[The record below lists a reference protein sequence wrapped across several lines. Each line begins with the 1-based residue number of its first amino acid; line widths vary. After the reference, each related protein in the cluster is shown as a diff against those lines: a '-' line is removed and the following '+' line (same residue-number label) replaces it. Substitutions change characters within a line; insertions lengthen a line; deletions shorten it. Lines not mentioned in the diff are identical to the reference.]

1 MIREERELLLISK
14 GNELAFDA
22 FMQHHTEQM
31 YHHAYG
37 ILGNKE
43 NAEETVSDAFM
54 EVWKNRGKLLEI
66 DNVDSWLYTIIY
78 HKAVSSLRKNKRL
91 KHQLNFDELQ
101 DFNFPHT
108 ITPVDSIISKE
119 EHTMLHAAIEQ
130 LPPKCKRI
138 FYMAKIEQLPYAEI
152 CRMLEISLT
161 TVNYHIGYAMN
172 ALKKRLKP
180 HNTTYNT
187 IVKKI

>member
-31 YHHAYG
+31 YYHAYG

-66 DNVDSWLYTIIY
+66 DNIDSWLNTIIY

-101 DFNFPHT
+101 DFSFPHT

-161 TVNYHIGYAMN
+161 TVNYHIGYAMSV
-172 ALKKRLKP
+172 LKKKLKQT
-180 HNTTYNT
+180 NVTYNT
-187 IVKKI
+187 IIKKI

>member
-1 MIREERELLLISK
+1 MIHEERELLLISK
-14 GNELAFDA
+14 GNEIAFDA
-22 FMQHHTEQM
+22 FMQRHAERM
-31 YHHAYG
+31 YYHAYG

-43 NAEETVSDAFM
+43 NAEEAVSDAFM
-54 EVWKNRGKLLEI
+54 EVWKNRKSLLEI
-66 DNVDSWLYTIIY
+66 DNIDSWLNTVVY
-78 HKAVSSLRKNKRL
+78 HKAVSLLRKTKRL
-91 KHQLNFDELQ
+91 KNQLNFEELQ
-101 DFNFPHT
+101 DFCFPHT
-108 ITPVDSIISKE
+108 ITPVDSIISTE
-119 EHTMLHAAIEQ
+119 EHTMLHEAIEQ

-138 FYMAKIEQLPYAEI
+138 FYMAKFEQLPYNEI
-152 CRMLEISLT
+152 CRMLEISLA

>member
-1 MIREERELLLISK
+1 MIREEGELLLISK

-31 YHHAYG
+31 YYHAYG

-43 NAEETVSDAFM
+43 NAEETVSDAFI

-66 DNVDSWLYTIIY
+66 DNINSWLNTIIY
-78 HKAVSSLRKNKRL
+78 HKAVSLLRKNKRL

-101 DFNFPHT
+101 DFSFPHT

>member
-1 MIREERELLLISK
+1 MIHEERELLLISK

-22 FMQHHTEQM
+22 FIQHHAEHM
-31 YHHAYG
+31 YYHAYG

-54 EVWKNRGKLLEI
+54 EVWKNRERLLEI
-66 DNVDSWLYTIIY
+66 DNIKGWLNTVVY
-78 HKAVSSLRKNKRL
+78 HKAVSLLRKNKRL
-91 KHQLNFDELQ
+91 KHQLSFDELQ
-101 DFNFPHT
+101 DFSFPYT
-108 ITPVDSIISKE
+108 ITPVDSIISSE
-119 EHTMLHAAIEQ
+119 EHEKLHVAIDQ

-152 CRMLEISLT
+152 CRMLEISLA
-161 TVNYHIGYAMN
+161 TVNYHIGYAMS
-172 ALKKRLKP
+172 ALKKTLRPQNK
-180 HNTTYNT
+180 TYNA